1 MWWVPRSTGQI
12 LKKEGVIAESNAR
25 GDSDEIISTCLLE
38 SVEVGWFDDLS
49 KSSLWRGRE
58 RRWFVGCQR
67 VKKGEEGK
75 LRVQTL
81 HCINPLFTG
90 KESPRRTHTL
100 KLEGEPEAIVGVWF
114 TGEEEA
120 GGLFHRSVLS
130 GKREPLLLRMK
141 GWGPEE
147 RPHPFVE
154 KNLGSDITIA
164 SWHGTHSWF
173 DLEQVA

>member
-1 MWWVPRSTGQI
+1 MWWAPRSTGQI

-25 GDSDEIISTCLLE
+25 GNSDEIISTCSLE

-81 HCINPLFTG
+81 HCINPLVTG
-90 KESPRRTHTL
+90 KESPRRSRGREL
-100 KLEGEPEAIVGVWF
+100 K
-114 TGEEEA
+114 A
-120 GGLFHRSVLS
+120 GGGPTLWNWKENRKRSWCVIYWR
-130 GKREPLLLRMK
+130 GGG
-141 GWGPEE
+141 GWAVPQISLISEE
-147 RPHPFVE
+147 GTSAAENEGVGTWGE
-154 KNLGSDITIA
+154 TTSLCSEELGFR
-164 SWHGTHSWF
+164 HYHC
-173 DLEQVA
+173 

>member
-1 MWWVPRSTGQI
+1 M
-12 LKKEGVIAESNAR
+12 KKEGVIAESNAR
-25 GDSDEIISTCLLE
+25 GNSDEIISTCSLE

-90 KESPRRTHTL
+90 KESPRRSRGREL
-100 KLEGEPEAIVGVWF
+100 K
-114 TGEEEA
+114 A
-120 GGLFHRSVLS
+120 GG
-130 GKREPLLLRMK
+130 
-141 GWGPEE
+141 GPT
-147 RPHPFVE
+147 
-154 KNLGSDITIA
+154 L
-164 SWHGTHSWF
+164 
-173 DLEQVA
+173 

>member
-1 MWWVPRSTGQI
+1 MWWAPWSTWQI

-25 GDSDEIISTCLLE
+25 GNSDEIISTCSLE

-49 KSSLWRGRE
+49 KSSLWRGQE

-90 KESPRRTHTL
+90 KESPRRSRGREL
-100 KLEGEPEAIVGVWF
+100 K
-114 TGEEEA
+114 A
-120 GGLFHRSVLS
+120 GGGPTLWNWKENRKRSWCVIYWR
-130 GKREPLLLRMK
+130 GGG
-141 GWGPEE
+141 GWAVPQISLISEE
-147 RPHPFVE
+147 GTSAAENEGVGTWGE
-154 KNLGSDITIA
+154 TTSLCSEELGF
-164 SWHGTHSWF
+164 WHYHC
-173 DLEQVA
+173 